1 MKRSMSKIIYIRK
14 KILQFRN
21 SFLHKKKLLDIRVQT
36 YPTKELYSDIKIV
49 RELGK
54 KTGMPIN
61 ININFTIRQK
71 IAWKSTKCK
80 LFQKCLRQSEFKV
93 LIVSNFEVLG
103 TVLLTSGNITSPTE
117 KRLMR
122 QEDLETKGK
131 GKGKYI
137 VNTKLILS

>member
-71 IAWKSTKCK
+71 IA
-80 LFQKCLRQSEFKV
+80 
-93 LIVSNFEVLG
+93 
-103 TVLLTSGNITSPTE
+103 
-117 KRLMR
+117 
-122 QEDLETKGK
+122 
-131 GKGKYI
+131 
-137 VNTKLILS
+137 